1 MTGLQRGAILCGVM
15 LMLSACHSRLLRGVR
30 SKTCRKNDVAFVN
43 ATSVPPLRVPAG
55 LDAPDTHA
63 TLKIP
68 ALNEP
73 EPPPRGPNDP
83 CLDEPPSFATPR
95 PPRPPPST

>member
-1 MTGLQRGAILCGVM
+1 MMGFQRAAMALGVM
-15 LMLSACHSRLLRGVR
+15 LILSACHSHLLRSVR
-30 SKTCRKNDVAFVN
+30 TKSCRKNDVPYAA
-43 ATSVPPLRVPAG
+43 ATSVPPLRTPAG

-73 EPPPRGPNDP
+73 EPPPRGPKDP

-95 PPRPPPST
+95 PPRPAPGA

>member
-43 ATSVPPLRVPAG
+43 ATSVPP
-55 LDAPDTHA
+55 DTHA